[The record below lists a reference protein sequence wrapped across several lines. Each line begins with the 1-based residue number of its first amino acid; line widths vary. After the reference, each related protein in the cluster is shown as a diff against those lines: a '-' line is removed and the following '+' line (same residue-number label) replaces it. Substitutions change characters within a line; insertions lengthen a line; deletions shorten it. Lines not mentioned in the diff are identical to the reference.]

1 MFKGWG
7 YEHESTVCDDSCDD
21 KLLLCIHAARWHT
34 LQRYGVHCRKD
45 EVTWYG
51 EKILLFLP
59 YALIGICA
67 LNRLKYFYS
76 QLHHFAMKLPF
87 LACKDL
93 SNAWLMLIALWI
105 QVLPGF
111 FINILT
117 MLVTCATTELIG
129 SEVFEL
135 HNNPDWADG
144 IIGNKISAVVST
156 AAWYSIIAWSDGV

>member
-1 MFKGWG
+1 
-7 YEHESTVCDDSCDD
+7 
-21 KLLLCIHAARWHT
+21 
-34 LQRYGVHCRKD
+34 
-45 EVTWYG
+45 
-51 EKILLFLP
+51 
-59 YALIGICA
+59 
-67 LNRLKYFYS
+67 
-76 QLHHFAMKLPF
+76 
-87 LACKDL
+87 
-93 SNAWLMLIALWI
+93 MLIALWI

-156 AAWYSIIAWSDGV
+156 AA